1 VDDILLAFKATGTLR
16 KSLGDTSA
24 QGQGSLASRL
34 HAIRSSLD
42 GDVGGIGEA
51 RSKGDRVADILS
63 RVRTLTKKLD
73 TPINVRDAAAVS
85 TPVTASRGAGIRIG
99 IGIAAPSSSSRY
111 AESKP
116 DSMGGD
122 SRDEAVWSLVN
133 PMHANPK
140 SRVGTPAERG
150 VGGLGGRG
158 RARGEERGAVLKLS
172 KPHRYSNSS
181 GVEEETESD
190 EGAEKQQDDG
200 VSSNSNSG
208 NRSSRQQVEGDRGRS
223 LKDDTDEIEDEGAD
237 EKAVSRPTRAE
248 GYASKDEV
256 EHLEEKRDDKRES
269 SDTDRL
275 WDR

>member
-1 VDDILLAFKATGTLR
+1 MDDILLAFKATGTLR

-51 RSKGDRVADILS
+51 RSKGDRVAEILS

-85 TPVTASRGAGIRIG
+85 TPITASRGAGIGIG
-99 IGIAAPSSSSRY
+99 IGTAAPSSSSRY
-111 AESKP
+111 ADNEQ

-140 SRVGTPAERG
+140 SRVGTPADRS
-150 VGGLGGRG
+150 VGGRG
-158 RARGEERGAVLKLS
+158 KARGEERGAVLKLS
-172 KPHRYSNSS
+172 KPHRYSNST
-181 GVEEETESD
+181 GVEEEAESD
-190 EGAEKQQDDG
+190 EGAEKKQDDG
-200 VSSNSNSG
+200 ASSNSNNS

-223 LKDDTDEIEDEGAD
+223 LREDIDEREDKGVD
-237 EKAVSRPTRAE
+237 EKATSRPTRAE

-275 WDR
+275 LDR

>member
-1 VDDILLAFKATGTLR
+1 MDDILLAFKATGTLR
-16 KSLGDTSA
+16 KSLGDTTA

-42 GDVGGIGEA
+42 GDVRGIGEA
-51 RSKGDRVADILS
+51 RSKGDRVAEILS

-73 TPINVRDAAAVS
+73 TPINVRDAAAVG
-85 TPVTASRGAGIRIG
+85 TPTTASRGAG

-111 AESKP
+111 AENKP

-140 SRVGTPAERG
+140 SRVGTPAEGG
-150 VGGLGGRG
+150 VGGRG
-158 RARGEERGAVLKLS
+158 RAKGEERGAVLKLS

-181 GVEEETESD
+181 GVDEETGSD
-190 EGAEKQQDDG
+190 EGAEKKHDDG
-200 VSSNSNSG
+200 ASSNSNTS
-208 NRSSRQQVEGDRGRS
+208 NRSSRQKVEGDRGRS
-223 LKDDTDEIEDEGAD
+223 LKEDTDEREDKGAD
-237 EKAVSRPTRAE
+237 EKATSPTRAE
-248 GYASKDEV
+248 GYALKDEL
-256 EHLEEKRDDKRES
+256 EHLKEKRDDKRES

-275 WDR
+275 LDR

>member
-1 VDDILLAFKATGTLR
+1 MDDILLAFKATGTLR

-24 QGQGSLASRL
+24 VGQGSLASRL

-42 GDVGGIGEA
+42 GDVGGIGET
-51 RSKGDRVADILS
+51 RSKGDRVAEILS

-85 TPVTASRGAGIRIG
+85 TPITASRGIG

-111 AESKP
+111 ADNKS

-150 VGGLGGRG
+150 
-158 RARGEERGAVLKLS
+158 
-172 KPHRYSNSS
+172 
-181 GVEEETESD
+181 
-190 EGAEKQQDDG
+190 
-200 VSSNSNSG
+200 
-208 NRSSRQQVEGDRGRS
+208 DRKS
-223 LKDDTDEIEDEGAD
+223 
-237 EKAVSRPTRAE
+237 V
-248 GYASKDEV
+248 V
-256 EHLEEKRDDKRES
+256 
-269 SDTDRL
+269 
-275 WDR
+275 

>member
-1 VDDILLAFKATGTLR
+1 MDDILLAFKATGTLR

-24 QGQGSLASRL
+24 VGQGSLASRL

-42 GDVGGIGEA
+42 GDVGGIGET
-51 RSKGDRVADILS
+51 RSKGDRVAEILS

-85 TPVTASRGAGIRIG
+85 TPITASRGIG

-111 AESKP
+111 ADNKS

-150 VGGLGGRG
+150 VGGVGGRG

-181 GVEEETESD
+181 GVEEETGSD
-190 EGAEKQQDDG
+190 EGAEKKHDDG
-200 VSSNSNSG
+200 ISSNSS

-223 LKDDTDEIEDEGAD
+223 LKEDTDEREDKGAD
-237 EKAVSRPTRAE
+237 EKATSRPTRAE
-248 GYASKDEV
+248 GCASKDDV
-256 EHLEEKRDDKRES
+256 QHLGEKRDD
-269 SDTDRL
+269 
-275 WDR
+275 

>member
-42 GDVGGIGEA
+42 GDTGGIGEA
-51 RSKGDRVADILS
+51 RSKGDRVAEILS

-73 TPINVRDAAAVS
+73 TPINVRDAAAVG
-85 TPVTASRGAGIRIG
+85 TPITANRSSGIGTG

-111 AESKP
+111 ADNKQET
-116 DSMGGD
+116 MGGD
-122 SRDEAVWSLVN
+122 GRDEAVWSLVN

-140 SRVGTPAERG
+140 SRVGTPADRG
-150 VGGLGGRG
+150 EGGRG

-181 GVEEETESD
+181 GVEEETGSD
-190 EGAEKQQDDG
+190 EGAEKKQDDG
-200 VSSNSNSG
+200 ASSNSSSG

-223 LKDDTDEIEDEGAD
+223 LKDDTDEREYKGAD
-237 EKAVSRPTRAE
+237 EKATSRPTRAE

-256 EHLEEKRDDKRES
+256 QYLEEKRDDKRES
-269 SDTDRL
+269 SRLLDR
-275 WDR
+275 